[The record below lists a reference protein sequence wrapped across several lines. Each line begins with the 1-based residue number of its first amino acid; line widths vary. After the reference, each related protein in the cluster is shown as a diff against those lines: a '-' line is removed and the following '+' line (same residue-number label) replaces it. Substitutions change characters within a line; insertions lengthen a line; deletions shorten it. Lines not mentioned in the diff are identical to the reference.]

1 MTIVIK
7 PASSRSSEQ
16 PSVYPTDLFEGL
28 TAEPSER
35 RWWVL
40 YTKVHQE
47 KAIARQLCGQ
57 RVPYYL
63 PLVEKTSQW
72 RGRRFVSM
80 IPVFASYVFLYG
92 NEQERVWSLATNR
105 VSRVLFVPD
114 VDGLSYDLR
123 QLRQMIASGAPLTVE
138 KRLARGDRVRVR
150 HGPLAGLEGIVLRR
164 NGTSRLL
171 VAVDFLQ
178 QGASVEIDD
187 HVLEPIGRSCLD
199 GKQETSVLR
208 SGTLASR

>member
-1 MTIVIK
+1 VTIVTK
-7 PASSRSSEQ
+7 LASGSGQ
-16 PSVYPTDLFEGL
+16 PSVYPADLLEGL

-47 KAIARQLCGQ
+47 KAITRQLHG
-57 RVPYYL
+57 RGVPYYL
-63 PLVEKTSQW
+63 PMVEKTSQW

-80 IPVFASYVFLYG
+80 IPVFAGYVFLYG
-92 NEQERVWSLATNR
+92 NEQERVWSLTTNR

-114 VDGLSYDLR
+114 VDGLSHDLR
-123 QLRQMIASGAPLTVE
+123 QLQHMIASGAPLTVE

-150 HGPLAGLEGIVLRR
+150 YGPLAGLEGIVLRR
-164 NGTSRLL
+164 SGTSRLL

-187 HVLEPIGRSCLD
+187 HVLEPIGRSSLD
-199 GKQETSVLR
+199 GKRETSVLR